1 MGFSSEGACHLGAT
15 ALADVTQ
22 GTENSLKQSH
32 LGRQREEGA
41 PEPSAGAP
49 GGVDASSAPGRLVMD
64 RVPPDLAS
72 LSGSCVFER
81 SALPP
86 C

>member
-1 MGFSSEGACHLGAT
+1 MGLSLEGACHLGAT

-22 GTENSLKQSH
+22 GTENRLKQSR

-49 GGVDASSAPGRLVMD
+49 GSVDTSSAPGRLVMD
-64 RVPPDLAS
+64 
-72 LSGSCVFER
+72 
-81 SALPP
+81 SAPLLT
-86 C
+86 